1 MHCLQG
7 VTILKHAHDIAGP
20 ADSSDTGS
28 AAAISLCTDT
38 ADQSLTSAPANGTN
52 ASTFAANGATK
63 SIAADGLVAHSPAAS
78 GPAAGAASTT
88 IEATANGPASAS
100 ACPEP
105 SHGITGEEYA
115 TEEDEYESFCDDDD
129 LSSWGSMAEF
139 WDADSDYYDTE
150 EEEEALAGE
159 SEHTHAELC
168 CCRAAKLHSLGC
180 HMQSGQ
186 LHVSSL
192 SRV

>member
-1 MHCLQG
+1 MVHIWTSHVVGIHCLQG
-7 VTILKHAHDIAGP
+7 FIIFKQAHDIAGP
-20 ADSSDTGS
+20 ADSSNTGS

-38 ADQSLTSAPANGTN
+38 ADKSLTSAPANGTI

-63 SIAADGLVAHSPAAS
+63 SIAADGPVANSHAAS
-78 GPAAGAASTT
+78 GPAAGAASTI
-88 IEATANGPASAS
+88 IEVTANGPASAS

-105 SHGITGEEYA
+105 CHENTGEEYA

-129 LSSWGSMAEF
+129 LSSWGSMAEV

-159 SEHTHAELC
+159 IDQITRFAQSYHTHAELPW
-168 CCRAAKLHSLGC
+168 
-180 HMQSGQ
+180 
-186 LHVSSL
+186 
-192 SRV
+192 